1 MAMPIDRQAILQVFL
16 AETEETLGQM
26 EAALLLLEEQP
37 GDDELIGQVF
47 RVVHMLKGNAAALE
61 FTEVSGVAHSV
72 EDLLASIRNHAISVD
87 SKIVNLLL
95 QAVDAL
101 RRMVA
106 ASVSGVNGLASAQ
119 TEIVAR
125 LEEFLGTR
133 ELAPAAPAGAVNQ
146 EPMQTACVSSLDH
159 GNGHTLRINVEKLD
173 RMLNLAG
180 EIGITQGRM
189 RQLIENLS
197 ASVSEQV
204 LETLREA
211 DRLTMDLQ
219 EQVMDLRMVPIG
231 PTFHR
236 YMRMVRDLAHKHGK
250 LARLVIEG
258 EEAGVDTAV
267 IEHIRDPLMHMIR
280 NAVDHGIETP
290 DVRRAAG
297 KSPLGTISLRAFR
310 EAGTIVV
317 QLSDDGAGLNRAK
330 LRQRA
335 RTLGLSAD
343 PDKLSAQELY
353 RLIFE
358 PGFSTA
364 EQVTET
370 SGRGVGMD
378 IVRRNIEA
386 LHGRVE
392 VESEEG
398 RGVTITLRLPLT
410 LAIIE
415 GFSVGVDSEVYV
427 LPIDS
432 VLECVEL
439 PASCLEGNDGQG
451 VMTLRGESL
460 PFIRLRSLLGLK
472 SCKQRENVVIVGYQ
486 GGHAG
491 MVVDTLYGEHQTVIK
506 PLGNLFQNLPG
517 ISGSTILGDG
527 RIALVLDVPG
537 LYREMLGKEP
547 RNMATASN

>member
-1 MAMPIDRQAILQVFL
+1 MQIDRQAVLQVFL
-16 AETEETLGQM
+16 AETEETLGEM
-26 EAALLLLEEQP
+26 EAALLLLEERP
-37 GDDELIGQVF
+37 GDDELLGQVF

-61 FTEVSGVAHSV
+61 FTEVSGVAHSI
-72 EDLLASIRNHAISVD
+72 EDLLASIRNHAVSVD
-87 SKIVNLLL
+87 SEIVNFLF

-106 ASVSGVNGLASAQ
+106 ASVSGGEGLAAAQ

-125 LEEFLGTR
+125 LKQFLSAR
-133 ELAPAAPAGAVNQ
+133 ELAIAVPAAIAAIQ
-146 EPMQTACVSSLDH
+146 EPMQAASVPEH
-159 GNGHTLRINVEKLD
+159 GNGQTLRINVEKLD
-173 RMLNLAG
+173 RLLNLAG

-197 ASVSEQV
+197 AHVGEQL

-231 PTFHR
+231 PMFHS
-236 YMRMVRDLAHKHGK
+236 YARMVRDLAQKHGK
-250 LARLVIEG
+250 LAKLVVEG

-267 IEHIRDPLMHMIR
+267 IANIRDPLTHMIR
-280 NAVDHGIETP
+280 NAIDHGIELP
-290 DVRRAAG
+290 EVRRAAG
-297 KSPLGTISLRAFR
+297 KNPVGTISLRAVR
-310 EAGTIVV
+310 EAGTIVI
-317 QLSDDGAGLNRAK
+317 QLDDDGAGLNRGKIA
-330 LRQRA
+330 QRA
-335 RTLGLSAD
+335 RATGVIAD
-343 PDKLSAQELY
+343 PDKLSPQELH

-364 EQVTET
+364 EQVSET

-398 RGVTITLRLPLT
+398 RGVTVTIRLPLT

-427 LPIDS
+427 LPLAAIQ
-432 VLECVEL
+432 ECVEL
-439 PASCLEGNDGQG
+439 PANHLAGNNEQG
-451 VMTLRGESL
+451 VMTLRGEPL
-460 PFIRLRSLLGLK
+460 PFIRLRHLFGLEGG
-472 SCKQRENVVIVGYQ
+472 KQRENVVIVGYQ

-491 MVVDTLYGEHQTVIK
+491 IVVDALYGEHQAVIK
-506 PLGNLFQNLPG
+506 PLGNLFQDLPC
-517 ISGSTILGDG
+517 ISGSTILGNG

-537 LYREMLGKEP
+537 LYRAALMEEP
-547 RNMATASN
+547 PATAALN